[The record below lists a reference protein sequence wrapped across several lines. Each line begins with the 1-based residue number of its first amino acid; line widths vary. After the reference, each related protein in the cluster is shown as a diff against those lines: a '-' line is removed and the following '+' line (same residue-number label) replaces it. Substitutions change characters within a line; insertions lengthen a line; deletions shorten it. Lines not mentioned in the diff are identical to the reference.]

1 MAKSVAVTV
10 KNLENGKTTRL
21 MFSFRVN
28 YENVPMVFVSTKD
41 FNYGAYKVSRF
52 GDGKNL
58 SRQWVR
64 DFLSDSSSIEIVKWG

>member
-1 MAKSVAVTV
+1 MAKSVAITV
-10 KNLENGKTTRL
+10 KNLENDTTHRF

-28 YENVPMVFVSTKD
+28 YENVPMVFVSTKN
-41 FNYGAYKVSRF
+41 FNYGAFKVSRF

-64 DFLSDSSSIEIVKWG
+64 DFLSDSPSIEIVKWG